1 MPLFRYQ
8 AYDRAGSEIDGF
20 IEAED
25 IAAARSGIK
34 NRGFAPYLIEPA
46 ADTQTHGFGSDRF
59 SLSEQ
64 ARLSRQLAALLKGGV
79 PLTKALSGIENQQAW
94 IRRRNSLVALREGIE
109 KGRDLSGVLG
119 EMGNIFATSLLSV
132 IRVGETTG
140 RLDFAFAQLSAHLD
154 REMEHHRRLIA
165 AIAYPAITAVISI
178 GVLAFLMV
186 YLVPVVARMFSDV
199 QNDLPWITRWLIAFS
214 NFFSGNWLV
223 LSLSMV
229 FILVALKLSLRL
241 AAFKR
246 HFEKLQLKIP
256 IWGNFID
263 GMRMETWARNT
274 GMMVQCGVTLL
285 ETIKVTRENETS
297 ILQSEALEKV
307 EKALERGVT
316 FSEALKGTGAFPLFL
331 IQMIEAGEA
340 SGELSPMLDSAAKEL
355 EAENRV
361 VTEMFLNILEPLLIV
376 IMGTV
381 VGAIMIGVLLPI
393 YEMNRF
399 M

>member
-1 MPLFRYQ
+1 
-8 AYDRAGSEIDGF
+8 
-20 IEAED
+20 
-25 IAAARSGIK
+25 
-34 NRGFAPYLIEPA
+34 
-46 ADTQTHGFGSDRF
+46 
-59 SLSEQ
+59 
-64 ARLSRQLAALLKGGV
+64 
-79 PLTKALSGIENQQAW
+79 
-94 IRRRNSLVALREGIE
+94 
-109 KGRDLSGVLG
+109 
-119 EMGNIFATSLLSV
+119 
-132 IRVGETTG
+132 
-140 RLDFAFAQLSAHLD
+140 
-154 REMEHHRRLIA
+154 
-165 AIAYPAITAVISI
+165 
-178 GVLAFLMV
+178 
-186 YLVPVVARMFSDV
+186 
-199 QNDLPWITRWLIAFS
+199 
-214 NFFSGNWLV
+214 V